1 MISSGDF
8 LPIGGPGVFLRPS
21 HSSEHGR
28 EVETP
33 LTIIGLLSHMTISH
47 YLLLECTCEFCF
59 KRPIYRRKCA
69 PQEPQAS
76 AGEPAL
82 VQHETSSWL
91 CRDSLHLAIPAKP
104 KSLNAPYFCP
114 AVEQQLTLELNWG
127 TWGCPSLSGWKR
139 FLHIP
144 SWPCPF
150 SHWKGLAVEPAI
162 CCWFWGTYP
171 ECWAGVGVL
180 HL

>member
-1 MISSGDF
+1 MIIDF
-8 LPIGGPGVFLRPS
+8 TINIQDAFHSFESLPCEILAPIWNLFILQNDQLWGFPSHWTPIGGPGVFLRPS

-82 VQHETSSWL
+82 VQHEASSWL

-114 AVEQQLTLELNWG
+114 AVEQQLTLERN
-127 TWGCPSLSGWKR
+127 
-139 FLHIP
+139 
-144 SWPCPF
+144 
-150 SHWKGLAVEPAI
+150 
-162 CCWFWGTYP
+162 
-171 ECWAGVGVL
+171 
-180 HL
+180 